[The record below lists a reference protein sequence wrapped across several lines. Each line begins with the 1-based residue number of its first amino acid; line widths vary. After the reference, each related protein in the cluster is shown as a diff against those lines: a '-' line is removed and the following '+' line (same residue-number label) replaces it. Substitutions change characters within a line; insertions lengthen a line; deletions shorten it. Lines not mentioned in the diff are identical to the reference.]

1 MNTDR
6 SPLFCSM
13 ALAERIERAEARIIA
28 RAGRALPRRRGD
40 SLGFVIP
47 VAVGVARDPEEGS
60 ALHIL
65 TKHLES
71 LGSV

>member
-28 RAGRALPRRRGD
+28 RAVPRRGGD
-40 SLGFVIP
+40 SVGFVIP
-47 VAVGVARDPEEGS
+47 VAGGVASYAEEGS
-60 ALHIL
+60 PLNVLI
-65 TKHLES
+65 KHP
-71 LGSV
+71 